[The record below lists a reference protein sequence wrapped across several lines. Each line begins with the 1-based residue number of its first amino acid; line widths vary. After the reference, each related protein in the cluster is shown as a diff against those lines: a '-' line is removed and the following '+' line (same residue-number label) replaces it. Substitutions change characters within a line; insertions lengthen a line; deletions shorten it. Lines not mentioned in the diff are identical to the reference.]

1 MVLNGKVLNVIR
13 NLYQNAK
20 SFVQNND
27 QQSDYFFCNVG
38 VRQGE
43 NLSPVLFALYLNDFE
58 LFISKYYQGLTKLSD
73 CVKCHLSNNDV
84 EVFFRLFCLLYA
96 DDTILLAENDRELQL
111 ALDALKVY
119 CDRWKLTVNACK
131 TKVVI
136 FSKGKVRKRPVF
148 KFDNVVLEIVDD
160 YTYLGTVFN
169 YNNKFNKA
177 KKKQVNQARGALYSL
192 LAKSH
197 ELQLPLDIQLQL
209 FDQVVLPVLLYGCEV
224 WGFEDISQVESFHMK
239 FCKKILKVHNY
250 TANCMAYGEL
260 GRHKLIKTVEVRM
273 VTFWARIVNGSKYK
287 LSYTLYNLLRTL
299 HEKGI
304 YSSGW
309 ITK

>member
-1 MVLNGKVLNVIR
+1 M
-13 NLYQNAK
+13 
-20 SFVQNND
+20 
-27 QQSDYFFCNVG
+27 
-38 VRQGE
+38 
-43 NLSPVLFALYLNDFE
+43 
-58 LFISKYYQGLTKLSD
+58 
-73 CVKCHLSNNDV
+73 
-84 EVFFRLFCLLYA
+84 
-96 DDTILLAENDRELQL
+96 
-111 ALDALKVY
+111 
-119 CDRWKLTVNACK
+119 
-131 TKVVI
+131 
-136 FSKGKVRKRPVF
+136 F

-309 ITK
+309 IIKVKSILDYSGMSYVWNFPTNNNETLIDINWLKNSLNRRLSDMYEQVWLSEVSNNSQCKNYRILKTKLEENNIKIKLE

>member
-209 FDQVVLPVLLYGCEV
+209 FDQVVLPVLLYG
-224 WGFEDISQVESFHMK
+224 
-239 FCKKILKVHNY
+239 
-250 TANCMAYGEL
+250 
-260 GRHKLIKTVEVRM
+260 
-273 VTFWARIVNGSKYK
+273 
-287 LSYTLYNLLRTL
+287 
-299 HEKGI
+299 
-304 YSSGW
+304 
-309 ITK
+309 